1 MNKQKIAF
9 IPARKGSKSIPE
21 KNIKKFCGKPLI
33 YWNLLALENTSSI
46 DKIFV
51 ATDSEIISKVVNGFN
66 FSKVEVYDRDPIN
79 AQDESS
85 TESVML
91 EFINRQSFDDD
102 DLFLLVQAT
111 SPFTQTSD
119 FYEALET
126 FKRQKADSLLTCVRS
141 KRFIWDKS
149 GAPINY
155 DYKNRPRRQEFQ
167 GSLIENGAFYI
178 NTIGNIRKSKNRLHG
193 NIAIYEMKEFT
204 FIEIDEEDDWLFA
217 EKIMNK
223 YILKNYET

>member
-1 MNKQKIAF
+1 
-9 IPARKGSKSIPE
+9 
-21 KNIKKFCGKPLI
+21 
-33 YWNLLALENTSSI
+33 
-46 DKIFV
+46 
-51 ATDSEIISKVVNGFN
+51 
-66 FSKVEVYDRDPIN
+66 
-79 AQDESS
+79 
-85 TESVML
+85 
-91 EFINRQSFDDD
+91 
-102 DLFLLVQAT
+102 LVQAT

>member
-1 MNKQKIAF
+1 MNIAF
-9 IPARKGSKSIPE
+9 VPLRSGSKSIPG
-21 KNIKKFCGKPLI
+21 KNIKNFCGKPLVF
-33 YWNLLALENTSSI
+33 WNLQALEKCSSI
-46 DKIFV
+46 DLVFV
-51 ATDSEIISKVVNGFN
+51 ATDCAKIKKLVLAFN
-66 FSKVEVYDRDPIN
+66 FSKVKVYDRDPQN
-79 AQDESS
+79 ARDEST
-85 TESVML
+85 TESAML
-91 EFINRQSFDDD
+91 EFIKKQSFDDD

-111 SPFTQTSD
+111 SPFTQTRD
-119 FYEALET
+119 FYEALEA
-126 FKRQKADSLLTCVRS
+126 FKSQKADSLLTCVRS
-141 KRFIWDKS
+141 KSFIWDKS

-204 FIEIDEEDDWLFA
+204 FIEIDEEDDWVFA